1 MSDCF
6 IPADWPAPGHIHA
19 GTTTRMHGCSKPP
32 FDSFNLAYHVGDDGD
47 AVAKNRTRL
56 RQQLTLPDEPVWL
69 DQVHGREIIHADQP
83 GPRTADAAWTTTP
96 GQVCA
101 VLTADCLPLLLCNR
115 DGTCVAAVH
124 VGWRGLVAGVVQEAV
139 QALPIEPDQLLAWL
153 GPCIGPA
160 AFEVGADVY
169 AACEQSLPT
178 TGNAFLDYRPGHWLV
193 NLPALVR
200 HALAA
205 CGVHDC
211 HTSNLCTH
219 TRVDMFYSHRRD
231 GPTGRMASLIW
242 MDAGP
247 G

>member
-1 MSDCF
+1 MTDGF
-6 IPADWPAPGHIHA
+6 IPASWPAPDHIHA
-19 GTTTRMHGCSKPP
+19 GTTTRLYGCSKSPY
-32 FDSFNLAYHVGDDGD
+32 DSFNLAYHVGDDGD
-47 AVAKNRTRL
+47 AVAKNRARL
-56 RQQLTLPDEPVWL
+56 RRQLRLPDEPAWL
-69 DQVHGREIIHADQP
+69 DQVHGREIIRADQTEA
-83 GPRTADAAWTTTP
+83 RTADAAWTTSP

-101 VLTADCLPLLLCNR
+101 VLTADCLPLLLSDR
-115 DGTCVAAVH
+115 HGTCVAAVH
-124 VGWRGLVAGVVQEAV
+124 VGWRGLVAGVVQAAV
-139 QALPIEPDQLLAWL
+139 QSLPVGPDRLLAWL

-178 TGNAFLDYRPGHWLV
+178 TGNAFLDYRPGRWLV

-200 HALAA
+200 HTLAA

-211 HTSNLCTH
+211 HASDLCTH
-219 TRVDMFYSHRRD
+219 TRADLFYSHRRD
-231 GPTGRMASLIW
+231 GSTGRMASLIW